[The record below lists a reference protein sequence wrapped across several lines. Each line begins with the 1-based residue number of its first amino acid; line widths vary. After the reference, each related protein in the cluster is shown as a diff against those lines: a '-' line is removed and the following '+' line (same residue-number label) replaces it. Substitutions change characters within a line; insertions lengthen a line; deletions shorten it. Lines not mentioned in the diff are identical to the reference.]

1 MLFFSSLGLIK
12 SKSFSPAYIT
22 IKEGLY
28 ENIIFSFSFIIIS
41 VVIPEIPELQI
52 LNCSKYKSK
61 FVHMAMVE
69 LPVNKITG
77 FELWSSGF
85 VTLLQQLNTKV
96 IRSDSIRE
104 FFI

>member
-1 MLFFSSLGLIK
+1 
-12 SKSFSPAYIT
+12 
-22 IKEGLY
+22 
-28 ENIIFSFSFIIIS
+28 
-41 VVIPEIPELQI
+41 
-52 LNCSKYKSK
+52 
-61 FVHMAMVE
+61 MAMVE